1 MSPITE
7 YPHTSPFPIRIPT
20 QQNGGTAPKPLQTNR
35 PISPFPRNFSHYPTL
50 YQIHTTDRQG
60 SSEQVKVPDG
70 RRATYRKERYTSPV
84 FWSAAI
90 FAFFPT
96 RRNFAAPYPT
106 YPIETQWIRASP
118 KAAALVLSSEK
129 RRYRICLSP
138 YGFSRAFHIFP
149 FLTAN
154 ERRVR
159 NRSRDN
165 R

>member
-1 MSPITE
+1 MALLHFPVSHPH
-7 YPHTSPFPIRIPT
+7 PHTTKRGYRSQASPT
-20 QQNGGTAPKPLQTNR
+20 QSPHFPVFPQFLAFPH
-35 PISPFPRNFSHYPTL
+35 PISNPRHQPTGFFR
-50 YQIHTTDRQG
+50 TG
-60 SSEQVKVPDG
+60 KVPDG
-70 RRATYRKERYTSPV
+70 RRATYRKEHHTSPA

-106 YPIETQWIRASP
+106 YPIETHWIRASP

-138 YGFSRAFHIFP
+138 YGFSHAFHIFP